1 MPQAE
6 MVEMDIAAGVILE
19 AEGVQ
24 RSEAMPAS
32 DDGSAQA
39 PPRLRQY
46 FPETLYWAPEVVT
59 DAGGF
64 VTLDIPM
71 ADSITTWRLTALASS
86 QDGRLGFTTRGVR
99 VFQDFFVDIDLPVSL
114 TQGDEISIPV
124 GVFNYLPQAQ
134 EVRLVVEPEPW
145 FELLG
150 EAEQTLTIA
159 SNDSEVVY
167 FPVRVLKFGRQ
178 GFQVTA
184 WGETMSDAIRR
195 EVNVVP
201 DGKEMRL
208 TESDWLRES
217 REVAI
222 QVPPEAVPD
231 TPYLEVKIY
240 PGVMAQVVEGL
251 EKILRLPHG

>member
-1 MPQAE
+1 
-6 MVEMDIAAGVILE
+6 
-19 AEGVQ
+19 
-24 RSEAMPAS
+24 
-32 DDGSAQA
+32 
-39 PPRLRQY
+39 
-46 FPETLYWAPEVVT
+46 
-59 DAGGF
+59 
-64 VTLDIPM
+64 
-71 ADSITTWRLTALASS
+71 
-86 QDGRLGFTTRGVR
+86 
-99 VFQDFFVDIDLPVSL
+99 
-114 TQGDEISIPV
+114 
-124 GVFNYLPQAQ
+124 
-134 EVRLVVEPEPW
+134 
-145 FELLG
+145 
-150 EAEQTLTIA
+150 LTIA
-159 SNDSEVVY
+159 SNDIEVVY

-222 QVPPEAVPD
+222 QVPTEVVPE